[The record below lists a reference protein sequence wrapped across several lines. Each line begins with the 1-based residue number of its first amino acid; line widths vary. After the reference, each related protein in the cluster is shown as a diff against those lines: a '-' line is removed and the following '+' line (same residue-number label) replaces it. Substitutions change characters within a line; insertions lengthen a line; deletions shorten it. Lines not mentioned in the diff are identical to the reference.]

1 MKGRLTEEQKRLV
14 EENLAVIDRVI
25 SKCIYINKNICGLEY
40 DDLYQIG
47 AIGLCK
53 AAMYYNPAGRAT
65 FGTYAFCVVKNA
77 LLDYLRNL
85 TSKQHAEKDFL
96 IEADLYLEQQVMPKP
111 EEDVYKKSVMQALE
125 ESKARYSGTAR
136 KGIEAIALRLQ
147 GYSGK
152 DIAQRYSVNANYIT
166 ACISRAQK
174 YLKKDDVFCRMI
186 A

>member
-1 MKGRLTEEQKRLV
+1 MKGKLNEEQKRLV
-14 EENLAVIDRVI
+14 EENLTVIDKVI
-25 SKCIYINKNICGLEY
+25 CRCIHINKNISGLEY

-53 AAMYYNPAGRAT
+53 AAMYYRPVSKAT

-77 LLDYLRNL
+77 LLDHLRSL
-85 TSKQHAEKDFL
+85 TSKRYAQNDFL
-96 IEADLYLEQQVMPKP
+96 TEADLYLEQQVMPEP
-111 EEDVYKKSVMQALE
+111 EEDVYERSVMQALE